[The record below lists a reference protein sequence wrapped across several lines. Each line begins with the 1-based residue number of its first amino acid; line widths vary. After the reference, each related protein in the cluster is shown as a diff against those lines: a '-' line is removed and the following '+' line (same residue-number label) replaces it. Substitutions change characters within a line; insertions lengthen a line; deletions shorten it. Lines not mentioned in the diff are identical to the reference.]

1 MRHFI
6 KYTVAALAAFSM
18 IVSPLPSPASGRE
31 KPKSKKE
38 LARENARMR
47 VVMDSLLSVIEN
59 SRSRVRYHVFE
70 QENDGEPASGELSPE
85 EYTIDI
91 TDSLLGIWYMHGK
104 IQDVDP
110 PCHNLDSVIFHSNVS
125 DKEYLRRLADM
136 NSYITLPFN
145 ETVRNYIILY
155 SEKMPTKMASM
166 LSLSQYYFPIFEEIL
181 DRYGLPKELK
191 YMAVIESAF
200 NPVAVSRAGAK
211 GMWQFMY
218 NTARMY
224 GLTIN
229 SFVDERLDPV
239 KSADAAARYMRDA
252 YRIFGDW
259 NLAISSYNCGSGNV
273 SKAMRRSGSREF
285 WPVYDYLPRETRG
298 YVPAFVGA
306 MYAFTYYKEHG
317 LKPDSL
323 SMPVQVDTFHI
334 RRMLHFNQVSALTG
348 VPVEMLKNLNPQY
361 VHDIIPGTSKEEYV
375 LRLPYQYTAK
385 FIENEDSVYAY
396 NAKEYFSPATLQNIA
411 VSGSASS
418 QRIAYK
424 VKSGDYLGK
433 IASRHHVT
441 VKQLMEWNHLRNSN
455 LRVGQVLYIYGKFNG
470 PVASSKSSSGSAS
483 SASSPSSKGSAS
495 SAVTAS
501 SNGTSSDS
509 PKENDKSGNTT
520 PPPADTAA
528 EGSYTVY
535 VVKSGDSLYKIS
547 QAYPGI
553 SAEDIMK
560 FNGIG
565 TDIRPGMKLKIPKK

>member
-6 KYTVAALAAFSM
+6 KYSVAALAAFSLTFTT
-18 IVSPLPSPASGRE
+18 VPASAADRE
-31 KPKSKKE
+31 KPKSRKE

-47 VVMDSLLSVIEN
+47 EVLDSLISELENVRSKAVHHIPEQADEGGLAIEGLLPEDYTLDVTDSLLS
-59 SRSRVRYHVFE
+59 
-70 QENDGEPASGELSPE
+70 L
-85 EYTIDI
+85 
-91 TDSLLGIWYMHGK
+91 WYVHSNMRKG
-104 IQDVDP
+104 DTVSF
-110 PCHNLDSVIFHSNVS
+110 NMDSVHFRSSVT
-125 DKEYLRRLADM
+125 DKEYLQRLADM
-136 NSYITLPFN
+136 NSFITLPFN

-155 SEKMPTKMASM
+155 SEKMPTKMSSM
-166 LSLSQYYFPIFEEIL
+166 LALSQYYFPIFEEIF

-218 NTARMY
+218 NTAKMY

-273 SKAMRRSGSREF
+273 NKAMRRSGSREF
-285 WPVYDYLPRETRG
+285 WPVYNYLPRETRG

-306 MYAFTYYKEHG
+306 MYAFTYYREHG
-317 LKPDSL
+317 LVPETD

-334 RRMLHFNQVSALTG
+334 RRMLHFQQVSALTG
-348 VPVEMLKNLNPQY
+348 VSVEMLKKLNPQY
-361 VHDIIPGTSKEEYV
+361 VHDIVPGTAKEEYV
-375 LRLPYQYTAK
+375 LRLPYQYTTK

-424 VKSGDYLGK
+424 VKSGDYLGR
-433 IASRHHVT
+433 IASRYHVT
-441 VKQLMEWNHLRNSN
+441 VKQIMEWNHLRNTN

-470 PVASSKSSSGSAS
+470 PVAQSSGASSKSSAAS
-483 SASSPSSKGSAS
+483 SSKGSAS
-495 SAVTAS
+495 SDGATRAS
-501 SNGTSSDS
+501 SKGSAA
-509 PKENDKSGNTT
+509 T
-520 PPPADTAA
+520 PPPADSAA
-528 EGSYTVY
+528 EGTYTVY
-535 VVKSGDSLYKIS
+535 VVKSGDSLYRIS
-547 QAYPGI
+547 QDYPGV
-553 SAEDIMK
+553 SADDIMK

>member
-6 KYTVAALAAFSM
+6 KYSVAALAAFSLTFTT
-18 IVSPLPSPASGRE
+18 VPASAADRE
-31 KPKSKKE
+31 KPKSRKE

-47 VVMDSLLSVIEN
+47 EVLDSLISELENVRSKAVHHIPEQADEGGLAIEGLLPEDYTLDVTDSLLS
-59 SRSRVRYHVFE
+59 
-70 QENDGEPASGELSPE
+70 L
-85 EYTIDI
+85 
-91 TDSLLGIWYMHGK
+91 WYVHKSMLKG
-104 IQDVDP
+104 DTVSF
-110 PCHNLDSVIFHSNVS
+110 NMDSVHFRSSVT
-125 DKEYLRRLADM
+125 DKEYLQRLADM
-136 NSYITLPFN
+136 NSFITLPFN

-155 SEKMPTKMASM
+155 SEKMPTKMSSM
-166 LSLSQYYFPIFEEIL
+166 LALSQYYFPIFEEIF

-218 NTARMY
+218 NTAKMY

-273 SKAMRRSGSREF
+273 NKAMRRSGSREF
-285 WPVYDYLPRETRG
+285 WPVYNYLPRETRG

-306 MYAFTYYKEHG
+306 IYAFTYYREHG
-317 LKPDSL
+317 LVPETD

-334 RRMLHFNQVSALTG
+334 RRMLHFQQVSALTG
-348 VPVEMLKNLNPQY
+348 VSVEMLKKLNPQY
-361 VHDIIPGTSKEEYV
+361 VHDIVPGTAKEEYV
-375 LRLPYQYTAK
+375 LRLPYQYTSK

-424 VKSGDYLGK
+424 VKSGDYLGR
-433 IASRHHVT
+433 IASRYHVT
-441 VKQLMEWNHLRNSN
+441 VKQIMEWNHLRNTN

-470 PVASSKSSSGSAS
+470 PVAQSSGASSKSSAAS
-483 SASSPSSKGSAS
+483 SSKGSAS
-495 SAVTAS
+495 SDGATRAS
-501 SNGTSSDS
+501 SKGSVA
-509 PKENDKSGNTT
+509 T
-520 PPPADTAA
+520 PPPADSAA
-528 EGSYTVY
+528 EGTYTVY
-535 VVKSGDSLYKIS
+535 VVKSGDSLYRIS
-547 QAYPGI
+547 QDYPGV
-553 SAEDIMK
+553 SADDIMK

>member
-6 KYTVAALAAFSM
+6 KYSVAALAAFSLTFTT
-18 IVSPLPSPASGRE
+18 VPASAADRE
-31 KPKSKKE
+31 KPKSRKE

-47 VVMDSLLSVIEN
+47 EVLDSLISELENVRSKAVHHIPEQADEGGLAIEGLLPEDYTLDVTDSLLS
-59 SRSRVRYHVFE
+59 
-70 QENDGEPASGELSPE
+70 L
-85 EYTIDI
+85 
-91 TDSLLGIWYMHGK
+91 WYVHS
-104 IQDVDP
+104 
-110 PCHNLDSVIFHSNVS
+110 NLRKGDTVSFNMDSVHFRSSVT
-125 DKEYLRRLADM
+125 DKEYLQRLADM
-136 NSYITLPFN
+136 NSFITLPFN

-155 SEKMPTKMASM
+155 SEKMPTKMSSM
-166 LSLSQYYFPIFEEIL
+166 LALSQYYFPIFEEIF

-218 NTARMY
+218 NTAKMY

-273 SKAMRRSGSREF
+273 NKAMRRSGSREF
-285 WPVYDYLPRETRG
+285 WPVYNFLPRETRG

-306 MYAFTYYKEHG
+306 MYAFTYYREHG
-317 LKPDSL
+317 LVPETD

-334 RRMLHFNQVSALTG
+334 RRMLHFQQVSALTG
-348 VPVEMLKNLNPQY
+348 VSVEMLKKLNPQY
-361 VHDIIPGTSKEEYV
+361 VHDIVPGTAKEEYV
-375 LRLPYQYTAK
+375 LRLPYQYTSK

-424 VKSGDYLGK
+424 VKSGDYLGR
-433 IASRHHVT
+433 IASRYHVT
-441 VKQLMEWNHLRNSN
+441 VKQIMEWNHLRNTN

-470 PVASSKSSSGSAS
+470 PVAQSSGASSKSSAAS
-483 SASSPSSKGSAS
+483 SSKGSAS
-495 SAVTAS
+495 SDGATRAS
-501 SNGTSSDS
+501 SKGSAA
-509 PKENDKSGNTT
+509 T
-520 PPPADTAA
+520 PPPADSAA
-528 EGSYTVY
+528 EGTYTVY
-535 VVKSGDSLYKIS
+535 VVKSGDSLYRIS
-547 QAYPGI
+547 QDYPGV
-553 SAEDIMK
+553 SADDIMK

>member
-6 KYTVAALAAFSM
+6 KYSVAALAAFSLTFTT
-18 IVSPLPSPASGRE
+18 VPASAADRE
-31 KPKSKKE
+31 KPKSRKE

-47 VVMDSLLSVIEN
+47 EVLDSLISELENVRSKAVHHIPEQADEGGLAIEGLLPEDYTLDVTDSLLS
-59 SRSRVRYHVFE
+59 
-70 QENDGEPASGELSPE
+70 L
-85 EYTIDI
+85 
-91 TDSLLGIWYMHGK
+91 WYVHSNMRKG
-104 IQDVDP
+104 DTVSF
-110 PCHNLDSVIFHSNVS
+110 NMDSVHFRSSVT
-125 DKEYLRRLADM
+125 DKEYLQRLADM
-136 NSYITLPFN
+136 NSFITLPFN

-155 SEKMPTKMASM
+155 SEKMPTKMSSM
-166 LSLSQYYFPIFEEIL
+166 LALSQYYFPIFEEIF

-218 NTARMY
+218 NTAKMY

-273 SKAMRRSGSREF
+273 NKAMRRSGSREF
-285 WPVYDYLPRETRG
+285 WPVYNYLPRETRG

-306 MYAFTYYKEHG
+306 MYAFTYYREHG
-317 LKPDSL
+317 LVPETD

-334 RRMLHFNQVSALTG
+334 RRMLHFQQVSALTG
-348 VPVEMLKNLNPQY
+348 VSVEMLKKLNPQY
-361 VHDIIPGTSKEEYV
+361 VHDIVPGTAKEEYV
-375 LRLPYQYTAK
+375 LRLPYQYTSK

-424 VKSGDYLGK
+424 VKSGDYLGR
-433 IASRHHVT
+433 IASRYHVT
-441 VKQLMEWNHLRNSN
+441 VKQIMEWNHLRNTN

-470 PVASSKSSSGSAS
+470 PVAQSSGASSKSSAAS
-483 SASSPSSKGSAS
+483 SSKGSAS
-495 SAVTAS
+495 SDGAAS
-501 SNGTSSDS
+501 SKGSAA
-509 PKENDKSGNTT
+509 T
-520 PPPADTAA
+520 PPPAESAA
-528 EGSYTVY
+528 EGTYTVY
-535 VVKSGDSLYKIS
+535 VVKSGDSLYRIS
-547 QAYPGI
+547 QDYPGV
-553 SAEDIMK
+553 SADDIMK

>member
-6 KYTVAALAAFSM
+6 KYSVAALAAFSLTFTT
-18 IVSPLPSPASGRE
+18 VPASAADRE
-31 KPKSKKE
+31 KPKSRKE

-47 VVMDSLLSVIEN
+47 EVLDSLISELENVRSKAVHHIPEQADEGGLAIEGLLPEDYTLDVTDSLLS
-59 SRSRVRYHVFE
+59 
-70 QENDGEPASGELSPE
+70 L
-85 EYTIDI
+85 
-91 TDSLLGIWYMHGK
+91 WYVHKSMLKG
-104 IQDVDP
+104 DTVSF
-110 PCHNLDSVIFHSNVS
+110 NMDSVHFRSSVT
-125 DKEYLRRLADM
+125 DKEYLQRLADM
-136 NSYITLPFN
+136 NSFITLPFN

-155 SEKMPTKMASM
+155 SEKMPTKMSSM
-166 LSLSQYYFPIFEEIL
+166 LALSQYYFPIFEEIF
-181 DRYGLPKELK
+181 DRYGLTKELK

-218 NTARMY
+218 NTAKMY

-273 SKAMRRSGSREF
+273 NKAMRRSGSREF
-285 WPVYDYLPRETRG
+285 WPVYNYLPRETRG

-306 MYAFTYYKEHG
+306 MYAFTYYREHG
-317 LKPDSL
+317 LVPETD

-334 RRMLHFNQVSALTG
+334 RRMLHFQQVSALTG
-348 VPVEMLKNLNPQY
+348 VSVEMLKKLNPQY
-361 VHDIIPGTSKEEYV
+361 VHDIVPGTAKEEYV
-375 LRLPYQYTAK
+375 LRLPYQYTSK

-418 QRIAYK
+418 QRIDYK
-424 VKSGDYLGK
+424 VKSGDYLGR
-433 IASRHHVT
+433 IASRYHVT
-441 VKQLMEWNHLRNSN
+441 VKQIMEWNHLRNTN

-470 PVASSKSSSGSAS
+470 PVAQSSGASSKSSAAS
-483 SASSPSSKGSAS
+483 SSKGSAS
-495 SAVTAS
+495 SDGATRAS
-501 SNGTSSDS
+501 SKGSAA
-509 PKENDKSGNTT
+509 T
-520 PPPADTAA
+520 PPPADSAA
-528 EGSYTVY
+528 EGTYTVY
-535 VVKSGDSLYKIS
+535 VVKSGDSLYRIS
-547 QAYPGI
+547 QDYPGV
-553 SAEDIMK
+553 SADDIMK

>member
-6 KYTVAALAAFSM
+6 KYSVAALAAFSLTFTT
-18 IVSPLPSPASGRE
+18 VPASAADRE
-31 KPKSKKE
+31 KPKSRKE

-47 VVMDSLLSVIEN
+47 EVLDSLISELENVRSKAVHHIPEQADEGGLAIEGLLPEDYTLDVTDSLLS
-59 SRSRVRYHVFE
+59 
-70 QENDGEPASGELSPE
+70 L
-85 EYTIDI
+85 
-91 TDSLLGIWYMHGK
+91 WYVHKSMLKG
-104 IQDVDP
+104 DTVSF
-110 PCHNLDSVIFHSNVS
+110 NMDSVHFRSSVT
-125 DKEYLRRLADM
+125 DKEYLQRLADM
-136 NSYITLPFN
+136 NSFITLPFN

-155 SEKMPTKMASM
+155 SEKMPTKMSSM
-166 LSLSQYYFPIFEEIL
+166 LALSQYYFPIFEEIF

-218 NTARMY
+218 NTAKMY

-273 SKAMRRSGSREF
+273 NKAMRRSGSREF
-285 WPVYDYLPRETRG
+285 WPVYNYLPRETRG

-306 MYAFTYYKEHG
+306 MYAFTYYREHG
-317 LKPDSL
+317 LVPETD

-334 RRMLHFNQVSALTG
+334 RRMLHFQQVSALTG
-348 VPVEMLKNLNPQY
+348 VSVEMLKKLNPQY
-361 VHDIIPGTSKEEYV
+361 VHDIVPGTAKEEYV
-375 LRLPYQYTAK
+375 LRLPYQYTSK

-424 VKSGDYLGK
+424 VKSGDYLGR
-433 IASRHHVT
+433 IASRYHVT
-441 VKQLMEWNHLRNSN
+441 VKQIMEWNHLRNTN

-470 PVASSKSSSGSAS
+470 PVAQSSGASSKSSAAS
-483 SASSPSSKGSAS
+483 SSKGSAS
-495 SAVTAS
+495 SDGATRAS
-501 SNGTSSDS
+501 SKGSAA
-509 PKENDKSGNTT
+509 T
-520 PPPADTAA
+520 PPPADSAA
-528 EGSYTVY
+528 EGTYTVY
-535 VVKSGDSLYKIS
+535 VVKSGDSLYRIS
-547 QAYPGI
+547 QDYPGV
-553 SAEDIMK
+553 SADDIMK

>member
-1 MRHFI
+1 ML
-6 KYTVAALAAFSM
+6 AALAAFSLTATA
-18 IVSPLPSPASGRE
+18 IPSQAAVRE

-47 VVMDSLLSVIEN
+47 EVLDSLLSELENTRTVI
-59 SRSRVRYHVFE
+59 RYQDV
-70 QENDGEPASGELSPE
+70 QEVEGELATEELAPE
-85 EYTIDI
+85 DYTVDV
-91 TDSLLGIWYMHGK
+91 TDSLLSIWYLHKKLQAESSREYDM
-104 IQDVDP
+104 
-110 PCHNLDSVIFHSNVS
+110 DSVHFHSNVT

-136 NSYITLPFN
+136 NSFITLPFN
-145 ETVRNYIILY
+145 ETVRNYMILY
-155 SEKMPTKMASM
+155 SEKMPTKMGSM
-166 LSLSQYYFPIFEEIL
+166 LALSQYYFPIFEEIF
-181 DRYGLPKELK
+181 DKYGLPKELK
-191 YMAVIESAF
+191 YMAIIESAL

-218 NTARMY
+218 NTAKMY

-239 KSADAAARYMRDA
+239 KSADAAARYLMDA
-252 YRIFGDW
+252 YKIFGDW

-306 MYAFTYYKEHG
+306 MYAFTYYREHG

-334 RRMLHFNQVSALTG
+334 RRMLHFRQVNALTG

-418 QRIAYK
+418 QRVSYK

-433 IASRHHVT
+433 IASRYHVT
-441 VKQLMEWNHLRNSN
+441 VKQLMEWNHLRNTN
-455 LRVGQVLYIYGKFNG
+455 LRIGQMLYIYGKFNG
-470 PVASSKSSSGSAS
+470 PVASSSSSTASAGSSSSKASSSKSKSAS
-483 SASSPSSKGSAS
+483 S
-495 SAVTAS
+495 
-501 SNGTSSDS
+501 
-509 PKENDKSGNTT
+509 GNVT
-520 PPPADTAA
+520 PPAATAA
-528 EGSYTVY
+528 EGTYVRYT
-535 VVKSGDSLYKIS
+535 VKSGDTLYGIA
-547 QAYPGI
+547 QLYPGV
-553 SAEDIMK
+553 SADDIMK

-565 TDIRPGMKLKIPKK
+565 TDIRPGMTLKIPKK

>member
-1 MRHFI
+1 MI
-6 KYTVAALAAFSM
+6 AALAAFSLTATA
-18 IVSPLPSPASGRE
+18 IPSQAAVRE

-47 VVMDSLLSVIEN
+47 EVLDSLLSELENTRTVI
-59 SRSRVRYHVFE
+59 RYQDV
-70 QENDGEPASGELSPE
+70 QEVEGELATEELAPE
-85 EYTIDI
+85 DYTVDV
-91 TDSLLGIWYMHGK
+91 TDSLLSIWYLHKKLQAESSREYDM
-104 IQDVDP
+104 
-110 PCHNLDSVIFHSNVS
+110 DSVHFHSNVT

-136 NSYITLPFN
+136 NSFITLPFN
-145 ETVRNYIILY
+145 ETVRNYMILY
-155 SEKMPTKMASM
+155 SEKMPTKMGSM
-166 LSLSQYYFPIFEEIL
+166 LALSQYYFPIFEEIF

-191 YMAVIESAF
+191 YMAIIESAL

-239 KSADAAARYMRDA
+239 KSADAAARYLMDA
-252 YRIFGDW
+252 YKIFGDW

-306 MYAFTYYKEHG
+306 MYAFTYYREHG

-334 RRMLHFNQVSALTG
+334 RRMLHFRQVSALTG

-361 VHDIIPGTSKEEYV
+361 VHDIIPGTAKEEYI
-375 LRLPYQYTAK
+375 LRLPYQYTSK

-418 QRIAYK
+418 QRVSYK

-433 IASRHHVT
+433 IASRYHVT
-441 VKQLMEWNHLRNSN
+441 VKQLMEWNHLRNTN

-470 PVASSKSSSGSAS
+470 PVASSGSKASSSAS
-483 SASSPSSKGSAS
+483 SAAGSKDSAS
-495 SAVTAS
+495 GSSSSSAGAS
-501 SNGTSSDS
+501 
-509 PKENDKSGNTT
+509 KSGSSASGVN
-520 PPPADTAA
+520 PPADSAP
-528 EGSYTVY
+528 EGSYVVY
-535 VVKSGDSLYKIS
+535 TVKSGDTLYGIAQS
-547 QAYPGI
+547 YPGV
-553 SAEDIMK
+553 SADDIMK

-565 TDIRPGMKLKIPKK
+565 SDIRPGMTLKIPKK

>member
-6 KYTVAALAAFSM
+6 KYSVAALAAFSLTFTT
-18 IVSPLPSPASGRE
+18 VPASAADRE
-31 KPKSKKE
+31 KPKSRKE

-47 VVMDSLLSVIEN
+47 EVLDSLISELENVRSKAVHHIPEQADEGGLAIEGLLPEDYTLDVTDSLLS
-59 SRSRVRYHVFE
+59 
-70 QENDGEPASGELSPE
+70 L
-85 EYTIDI
+85 
-91 TDSLLGIWYMHGK
+91 WYVHKSMLKG
-104 IQDVDP
+104 DTVSF
-110 PCHNLDSVIFHSNVS
+110 NMDSVHFRSSVT
-125 DKEYLRRLADM
+125 DKEYLQRLADM
-136 NSYITLPFN
+136 NSFITLPFN

-155 SEKMPTKMASM
+155 SEKMPTKMSSM
-166 LSLSQYYFPIFEEIL
+166 LALSQYYFPIFEEIF

-218 NTARMY
+218 NTAKMY

-273 SKAMRRSGSREF
+273 NKAMRRSGSREF
-285 WPVYDYLPRETRG
+285 WPVYNYLPRETRG

-306 MYAFTYYKEHG
+306 MYAFTYYREHG
-317 LKPDSL
+317 LVPETD

-334 RRMLHFNQVSALTG
+334 RRMLHFQQVSALTG
-348 VPVEMLKNLNPQY
+348 VSVEMLKKLNPQY
-361 VHDIIPGTSKEEYV
+361 VHDIVPGTAKEEYV
-375 LRLPYQYTAK
+375 LRLPYQYTTK

-424 VKSGDYLGK
+424 VKSGDYLGR
-433 IASRHHVT
+433 IASRYHVT
-441 VKQLMEWNHLRNSN
+441 VKQIMEWNHLRNTN
-455 LRVGQVLYIYGKFNG
+455 LRVGQVLYIYEKFNG
-470 PVASSKSSSGSAS
+470 PVAQSSGASSKSSAAS
-483 SASSPSSKGSAS
+483 SSKGSAS
-495 SAVTAS
+495 SDGATRAS
-501 SNGTSSDS
+501 SKGSAA
-509 PKENDKSGNTT
+509 T
-520 PPPADTAA
+520 PPPADSAA
-528 EGSYTVY
+528 EGTYTVY
-535 VVKSGDSLYKIS
+535 VVKSGDSLYRIS
-547 QAYPGI
+547 QDYPGV
-553 SAEDIMK
+553 SADDIMK

>member
-6 KYTVAALAAFSM
+6 KYSVAALAAFSLTFTT
-18 IVSPLPSPASGRE
+18 VPASAADRE
-31 KPKSKKE
+31 KPKSRKE

-47 VVMDSLLSVIEN
+47 EVLDSLISELENVRSKAVHHIPEQADEGGLAIEGLLPEDYTLDVTDSLLS
-59 SRSRVRYHVFE
+59 
-70 QENDGEPASGELSPE
+70 L
-85 EYTIDI
+85 
-91 TDSLLGIWYMHGK
+91 WYVHKSMLKG
-104 IQDVDP
+104 DTVSF
-110 PCHNLDSVIFHSNVS
+110 NMDSVHFRSSVT
-125 DKEYLRRLADM
+125 DKEYLQRLADM
-136 NSYITLPFN
+136 NSFITLPFN

-155 SEKMPTKMASM
+155 SEKMPTKMSSM
-166 LSLSQYYFPIFEEIL
+166 LALSQYYFPIFEEIF

-218 NTARMY
+218 NTAKMY

-273 SKAMRRSGSREF
+273 NKAMRRSGSREF
-285 WPVYDYLPRETRG
+285 WPVYNYLPRETRG

-306 MYAFTYYKEHG
+306 MYAFTYYREHG
-317 LKPDSL
+317 LVPETD

-334 RRMLHFNQVSALTG
+334 RRMLHFQQVSALTG
-348 VPVEMLKNLNPQY
+348 VSVEMLKKLNPQY
-361 VHDIIPGTSKEEYV
+361 VHDIVPGTAKEEYV
-375 LRLPYQYTAK
+375 LRLPYQYTSK
-385 FIENEDSVYAY
+385 FIENEDSVYAN

-424 VKSGDYLGK
+424 VKSGDYLGR
-433 IASRHHVT
+433 IASRYHVT
-441 VKQLMEWNHLRNSN
+441 VKQIMEWNHLRNTN

-470 PVASSKSSSGSAS
+470 PVAQSSGASSKSSAAS
-483 SASSPSSKGSAS
+483 SSKGSAS
-495 SAVTAS
+495 SDGATRAS
-501 SNGTSSDS
+501 SKGSAA
-509 PKENDKSGNTT
+509 T
-520 PPPADTAA
+520 PPPADSAA
-528 EGSYTVY
+528 EGTYTVY
-535 VVKSGDSLYKIS
+535 VVKSGDSLYRIS
-547 QAYPGI
+547 QDYPGV
-553 SAEDIMK
+553 SADDIMK

>member
-6 KYTVAALAAFSM
+6 KYSVAALAAFSLTFTT
-18 IVSPLPSPASGRE
+18 VPASAADRE
-31 KPKSKKE
+31 KPKSRKE

-47 VVMDSLLSVIEN
+47 EVLDSLISELENVRSKAVHHIPEQADEGGLAIEGLLPEDYTLDVTDSLLS
-59 SRSRVRYHVFE
+59 
-70 QENDGEPASGELSPE
+70 L
-85 EYTIDI
+85 
-91 TDSLLGIWYMHGK
+91 WYVHKSMLKG
-104 IQDVDP
+104 DTVSF
-110 PCHNLDSVIFHSNVS
+110 NMDSVHFRSSVT
-125 DKEYLRRLADM
+125 DKEYLQRLADM
-136 NSYITLPFN
+136 NSFITLPFN

-155 SEKMPTKMASM
+155 SEKMPTKMSSM
-166 LSLSQYYFPIFEEIL
+166 LALSQYYFPIFEEIF

-218 NTARMY
+218 NTAKMY

-273 SKAMRRSGSREF
+273 NKAMRRSGSREF
-285 WPVYDYLPRETRG
+285 WPVYNYLPRETRG

-306 MYAFTYYKEHG
+306 MYAFTYYREHG
-317 LKPDSL
+317 LVPETD

-334 RRMLHFNQVSALTG
+334 RRMLHFQQVSALTG
-348 VPVEMLKNLNPQY
+348 VSVEMLKKLNPQY
-361 VHDIIPGTSKEEYV
+361 VHDIVPGTAKEEYV
-375 LRLPYQYTAK
+375 LRLPYQYTSK

-424 VKSGDYLGK
+424 VKSGDYLGR
-433 IASRHHVT
+433 IASRYHVT
-441 VKQLMEWNHLRNSN
+441 VKQIMEWNHLRNTN

-470 PVASSKSSSGSAS
+470 PVAQSSGASSKSSAAS
-483 SASSPSSKGSAS
+483 SSKGSAS
-495 SAVTAS
+495 SDGATLAS
-501 SNGTSSDS
+501 SKGSAA
-509 PKENDKSGNTT
+509 T
-520 PPPADTAA
+520 PPPADSAA
-528 EGSYTVY
+528 EGTYTVY
-535 VVKSGDSLYKIS
+535 VVKSGDSLYRIS
-547 QAYPGI
+547 QDYPGV
-553 SAEDIMK
+553 SADDIMK

>member
-6 KYTVAALAAFSM
+6 KYSVAALAAFSLTFTT
-18 IVSPLPSPASGRE
+18 VPASAADRE
-31 KPKSKKE
+31 KPKSRKE

-47 VVMDSLLSVIEN
+47 EVLDSLISELENVRSKAVHHIPEQADEGGLAIEGLLPEDYTLDVTDSLLS
-59 SRSRVRYHVFE
+59 
-70 QENDGEPASGELSPE
+70 L
-85 EYTIDI
+85 
-91 TDSLLGIWYMHGK
+91 WYVHKSMLKG
-104 IQDVDP
+104 DTVSF
-110 PCHNLDSVIFHSNVS
+110 NMDSVHFRSSVT
-125 DKEYLRRLADM
+125 DKEYLQRLADM
-136 NSYITLPFN
+136 NSFITLPFN

-155 SEKMPTKMASM
+155 SEKMPTKMSSM
-166 LSLSQYYFPIFEEIL
+166 LALSQYYFPIFEEIF

-218 NTARMY
+218 NTAKMY

-273 SKAMRRSGSREF
+273 NKAMRRSGSREF
-285 WPVYDYLPRETRG
+285 WPVYNYLPRETRG

-306 MYAFTYYKEHG
+306 MYAFTYYREHG
-317 LKPDSL
+317 LVPEID

-334 RRMLHFNQVSALTG
+334 RRMLHFQQVSALTG
-348 VPVEMLKNLNPQY
+348 VSVEMLKKLNPQY
-361 VHDIIPGTSKEEYV
+361 VHDIVPGTAKEEYV
-375 LRLPYQYTAK
+375 LRLPYQYTSK

-424 VKSGDYLGK
+424 VKSGDYLGR
-433 IASRHHVT
+433 IASRYHVT
-441 VKQLMEWNHLRNSN
+441 VKQIMEWNHLRNTN

-470 PVASSKSSSGSAS
+470 PVAQSSGASSKSSAAS
-483 SASSPSSKGSAS
+483 SSKGSAS
-495 SAVTAS
+495 SDGATRAS
-501 SNGTSSDS
+501 SKGSAA
-509 PKENDKSGNTT
+509 T
-520 PPPADTAA
+520 PPPADSAA
-528 EGSYTVY
+528 EGTYTVY
-535 VVKSGDSLYKIS
+535 VVKSGDSLYRIS
-547 QAYPGI
+547 QDYPGV
-553 SAEDIMK
+553 SADDIMK

>member
-6 KYTVAALAAFSM
+6 KYSVAALAAFSLTFTT
-18 IVSPLPSPASGRE
+18 VPASAADRE
-31 KPKSKKE
+31 KPKSRKE

-47 VVMDSLLSVIEN
+47 EVLDSLISELENVRSKAVHHIPEQADEGGLAIEGLLPEDYTLDVTDSLLS
-59 SRSRVRYHVFE
+59 
-70 QENDGEPASGELSPE
+70 L
-85 EYTIDI
+85 
-91 TDSLLGIWYMHGK
+91 WYVHKSMLKG
-104 IQDVDP
+104 DTVSF
-110 PCHNLDSVIFHSNVS
+110 NMDSVHFRSSVT
-125 DKEYLRRLADM
+125 DKEYLQRLADM
-136 NSYITLPFN
+136 NSFITLPFN

-155 SEKMPTKMASM
+155 SEKMPTKMSSM
-166 LSLSQYYFPIFEEIL
+166 LALSQYYFPIFEEIF

-218 NTARMY
+218 NTAKMY

-273 SKAMRRSGSREF
+273 NKAMRRSGSREF
-285 WPVYDYLPRETRG
+285 WPVYNFLPRETRG

-306 MYAFTYYKEHG
+306 MYAFTYYREHG
-317 LKPDSL
+317 LVPETD

-334 RRMLHFNQVSALTG
+334 RRMLHFQQVSALTG
-348 VPVEMLKNLNPQY
+348 VSVEMLKKLNPQY
-361 VHDIIPGTSKEEYV
+361 VHDIVPGTAKEEYV
-375 LRLPYQYTAK
+375 LRLPYQYTSK

-424 VKSGDYLGK
+424 VKSGDYLGR
-433 IASRHHVT
+433 IASRYHVT
-441 VKQLMEWNHLRNSN
+441 VKQIMEWNHLRNTN

-470 PVASSKSSSGSAS
+470 PVAQSSGASSKSSAAS
-483 SASSPSSKGSAS
+483 SSKGSAS
-495 SAVTAS
+495 SDGATLAS
-501 SNGTSSDS
+501 SKGSAA
-509 PKENDKSGNTT
+509 T
-520 PPPADTAA
+520 PPPADSAA
-528 EGSYTVY
+528 EGTYTVY
-535 VVKSGDSLYKIS
+535 VVKSGDSLYRIS
-547 QAYPGI
+547 QDYPGV
-553 SAEDIMK
+553 SADDIMK

>member
-6 KYTVAALAAFSM
+6 KYSVAALAAFSLTFTT
-18 IVSPLPSPASGRE
+18 VPASAADRE
-31 KPKSKKE
+31 KPKSRKE

-47 VVMDSLLSVIEN
+47 EVLDSLISELENVRSKAVHHIPEQADEGGLAIEGLLPEDYTLDVTDSLLS
-59 SRSRVRYHVFE
+59 
-70 QENDGEPASGELSPE
+70 L
-85 EYTIDI
+85 
-91 TDSLLGIWYMHGK
+91 WYVHKSMLKG
-104 IQDVDP
+104 DTVSF
-110 PCHNLDSVIFHSNVS
+110 NMDSVHFRSSVT
-125 DKEYLRRLADM
+125 DKEYLQRLADM
-136 NSYITLPFN
+136 NSFITLPFN

-155 SEKMPTKMASM
+155 SVKMPTKMKSM
-166 LSLSQYYFPIFEEIL
+166 LALSQYYFPIFEEIF

-218 NTARMY
+218 NTAKMY

-273 SKAMRRSGSREF
+273 NKAMRRSGSREF
-285 WPVYDYLPRETRG
+285 WPVYNYLPRETRG

-306 MYAFTYYKEHG
+306 MYAFTYYREHG
-317 LKPDSL
+317 LVPETD

-334 RRMLHFNQVSALTG
+334 RRMLHFQQVSALTG
-348 VPVEMLKNLNPQY
+348 VSVEMLKKLNPQY
-361 VHDIIPGTSKEEYV
+361 VHDIVPGTAKEEYV
-375 LRLPYQYTAK
+375 LRLPYQYTSK

-424 VKSGDYLGK
+424 VKSGDYLGR
-433 IASRHHVT
+433 IASRYHVT
-441 VKQLMEWNHLRNSN
+441 VKQIMEWNHLRNTN

-470 PVASSKSSSGSAS
+470 PVAQSSGASSKSSAAS
-483 SASSPSSKGSAS
+483 SSKGSAS
-495 SAVTAS
+495 SDGATLAS
-501 SNGTSSDS
+501 SKGSAA
-509 PKENDKSGNTT
+509 T
-520 PPPADTAA
+520 PPPADSAA
-528 EGSYTVY
+528 EGTYTVY
-535 VVKSGDSLYKIS
+535 VVKSGDSLYRIS
-547 QAYPGI
+547 QDYPGV
-553 SAEDIMK
+553 SADDIMK

>member
-6 KYTVAALAAFSM
+6 KYSVAALAAFSLTFTT
-18 IVSPLPSPASGRE
+18 VPASAADRE
-31 KPKSKKE
+31 KPKSRKE

-47 VVMDSLLSVIEN
+47 EVLDSLISELENVRSKAVHHIPEQADEGGLAIEGLLPEDYTLDVTDSLLS
-59 SRSRVRYHVFE
+59 
-70 QENDGEPASGELSPE
+70 L
-85 EYTIDI
+85 
-91 TDSLLGIWYMHGK
+91 WYVHKSMLKG
-104 IQDVDP
+104 DTVSF
-110 PCHNLDSVIFHSNVS
+110 NMDSVHFRSSVT
-125 DKEYLRRLADM
+125 DKEYLQRLADM
-136 NSYITLPFN
+136 NSFITLPFN

-155 SEKMPTKMASM
+155 SEKMPTKMSSM
-166 LSLSQYYFPIFEEIL
+166 LALSQYYFPIFEEIF

-218 NTARMY
+218 NTAKMY

-273 SKAMRRSGSREF
+273 NKAMRRSGSREF
-285 WPVYDYLPRETRG
+285 WPVYNYLPRETRG

-306 MYAFTYYKEHG
+306 MYAFTYYREHG
-317 LKPDSL
+317 LVPETD

-334 RRMLHFNQVSALTG
+334 RRMLHFQQVSALTG
-348 VPVEMLKNLNPQY
+348 VSVEMLKKLNPQY
-361 VHDIIPGTSKEEYV
+361 VHDIVPGTAKEEYV
-375 LRLPYQYTAK
+375 LRLPYQYTSK

-411 VSGSASS
+411 VSGSSSS

-424 VKSGDYLGK
+424 VKSGDYLGR
-433 IASRHHVT
+433 IASRYHVT
-441 VKQLMEWNHLRNSN
+441 VKQIMEWNHLRNTN

-470 PVASSKSSSGSAS
+470 PVAQSSGASSKSSAAS
-483 SASSPSSKGSAS
+483 SSKGSAS
-495 SAVTAS
+495 SDGATRAS
-501 SNGTSSDS
+501 SKGSAA
-509 PKENDKSGNTT
+509 T
-520 PPPADTAA
+520 PPPADSAA
-528 EGSYTVY
+528 EGTYTVY
-535 VVKSGDSLYKIS
+535 VVKSGDSLYRIS
-547 QAYPGI
+547 QDYPGV
-553 SAEDIMK
+553 SADDIMK

>member
-6 KYTVAALAAFSM
+6 KYSVAALAAFSLTFTT
-18 IVSPLPSPASGRE
+18 VPASAADRE
-31 KPKSKKE
+31 KPKSRKE

-47 VVMDSLLSVIEN
+47 EVLDSLISELENVRSKAVHHIPEQADEGGLAIEGLLPEDYTLDVTDSLLS
-59 SRSRVRYHVFE
+59 
-70 QENDGEPASGELSPE
+70 L
-85 EYTIDI
+85 
-91 TDSLLGIWYMHGK
+91 WYVHKSMLKG
-104 IQDVDP
+104 DTVSF
-110 PCHNLDSVIFHSNVS
+110 NMDSVHFRSSVT
-125 DKEYLRRLADM
+125 DKEYLQRLADM
-136 NSYITLPFN
+136 NSFITLPFN

-155 SEKMPTKMASM
+155 SEKMPTKMKSM
-166 LSLSQYYFPIFEEIL
+166 LALSQYYFPIFEEIF

-218 NTARMY
+218 NTAKMY

-273 SKAMRRSGSREF
+273 NKDMRRSGSREF
-285 WPVYDYLPRETRG
+285 WPVYNYLPRETRG

-306 MYAFTYYKEHG
+306 MYAFTYYREHG
-317 LKPDSL
+317 LVPETD

-334 RRMLHFNQVSALTG
+334 RRMLHFQQVSALTG
-348 VPVEMLKNLNPQY
+348 VSVEMLKKLNPQY
-361 VHDIIPGTSKEEYV
+361 VHDIVPGTAKEEYV
-375 LRLPYQYTAK
+375 LRLPYQYTSK

-424 VKSGDYLGK
+424 VKSGDYLGR
-433 IASRHHVT
+433 IASRYHVT
-441 VKQLMEWNHLRNSN
+441 VKQIMEWNHLRNTN

-470 PVASSKSSSGSAS
+470 PVAQSSGASSKSSAAS
-483 SASSPSSKGSAS
+483 SSKGSAS
-495 SAVTAS
+495 SDGATLAS
-501 SNGTSSDS
+501 SKGSAA
-509 PKENDKSGNTT
+509 T
-520 PPPADTAA
+520 PPPADSAA
-528 EGSYTVY
+528 EGTYTVY
-535 VVKSGDSLYKIS
+535 VVKSGDSLYRIS
-547 QAYPGI
+547 QDYPGV
-553 SAEDIMK
+553 SADDIMK

>member
-6 KYTVAALAAFSM
+6 KYSVAALAAFSLTFTT
-18 IVSPLPSPASGRE
+18 VPASAADRE
-31 KPKSKKE
+31 KPKSRKE

-47 VVMDSLLSVIEN
+47 EVLDSLISELENVRSKAVHHIPEQADEGGLAIEGLLPEDYTLDVTDSLLS
-59 SRSRVRYHVFE
+59 
-70 QENDGEPASGELSPE
+70 L
-85 EYTIDI
+85 
-91 TDSLLGIWYMHGK
+91 WYVHKSMLKG
-104 IQDVDP
+104 DTVSF
-110 PCHNLDSVIFHSNVS
+110 NMDSVHFRSSVT
-125 DKEYLRRLADM
+125 DKEYLQRLADM
-136 NSYITLPFN
+136 NSFITLPFN

-155 SEKMPTKMASM
+155 SEKMPTKMSSM
-166 LSLSQYYFPIFEEIL
+166 LALSQYYFPIFEEIF

-218 NTARMY
+218 NTAKMY

-273 SKAMRRSGSREF
+273 NKAMRRSGSREF
-285 WPVYDYLPRETRG
+285 WPVYNYLPRETRG

-306 MYAFTYYKEHG
+306 MYAFTYYREHG
-317 LKPDSL
+317 LVPETD

-334 RRMLHFNQVSALTG
+334 RRMLHFQQVSALTG
-348 VPVEMLKNLNPQY
+348 VSVEMLKKLNPQY
-361 VHDIIPGTSKEEYV
+361 VHDIVPGTAKEEYV
-375 LRLPYQYTAK
+375 LRLPYQYTSK

-424 VKSGDYLGK
+424 VKSGDYLGR
-433 IASRHHVT
+433 IASRYHVT
-441 VKQLMEWNHLRNSN
+441 VKQIMEWNHLRNTN

-470 PVASSKSSSGSAS
+470 PVAQSSGASSKSSAAS
-483 SASSPSSKGSAS
+483 SSKGSAS
-495 SAVTAS
+495 SDGATRAS
-501 SNGTSSDS
+501 SKGSVA
-509 PKENDKSGNTT
+509 T
-520 PPPADTAA
+520 PPPADSAA
-528 EGSYTVY
+528 EGTYTVY
-535 VVKSGDSLYKIS
+535 VVKSGDSLYRIS
-547 QAYPGI
+547 QDYPGV
-553 SAEDIMK
+553 SADDIMK

>member
-6 KYTVAALAAFSM
+6 KYSVAALAAFSLTFTT
-18 IVSPLPSPASGRE
+18 VPASAADRE
-31 KPKSKKE
+31 KPKSRKE

-47 VVMDSLLSVIEN
+47 EVLDSLISELENVRSKAVHHIPEQADEGGLAIEGLLPEDYTLDVTDSLLS
-59 SRSRVRYHVFE
+59 
-70 QENDGEPASGELSPE
+70 L
-85 EYTIDI
+85 
-91 TDSLLGIWYMHGK
+91 WYVHKSMLKG
-104 IQDVDP
+104 DTVSF
-110 PCHNLDSVIFHSNVS
+110 NMDSVHFRSSVT
-125 DKEYLRRLADM
+125 DKEYLQRLADM
-136 NSYITLPFN
+136 NSFITLPFN

-155 SEKMPTKMASM
+155 SEKMPTKMKSM
-166 LSLSQYYFPIFEEIL
+166 LALSQYYFPIFEEIF

-218 NTARMY
+218 NTAKMY

-273 SKAMRRSGSREF
+273 NKAMRRSGSREF
-285 WPVYDYLPRETRG
+285 WPVYNYLPRETRG

-306 MYAFTYYKEHG
+306 MYAFTYYREHG
-317 LKPDSL
+317 LVPETD

-334 RRMLHFNQVSALTG
+334 RRMLHFQQVSALTG
-348 VPVEMLKNLNPQY
+348 VSVEMLKKLNPQY
-361 VHDIIPGTSKEEYV
+361 VHDIVPGTAKEEYV
-375 LRLPYQYTAK
+375 LRLPYQYTSK

-424 VKSGDYLGK
+424 VKSGDYLGR
-433 IASRHHVT
+433 IASRYHVT
-441 VKQLMEWNHLRNSN
+441 VKQIMEWNHLRNTN

-470 PVASSKSSSGSAS
+470 PVAQSSGASSKSSAAS
-483 SASSPSSKGSAS
+483 SSKGTASSDGATRASSKGSA
-495 SAVTAS
+495 A
-501 SNGTSSDS
+501 
-509 PKENDKSGNTT
+509 T
-520 PPPADTAA
+520 PPPADSAA
-528 EGSYTVY
+528 EGTYTVY
-535 VVKSGDSLYKIS
+535 VVKSGDSLYRIS
-547 QAYPGI
+547 QDYPGV
-553 SAEDIMK
+553 SADDIMK

>member
-6 KYTVAALAAFSM
+6 KYSVAALAAFSLTFTT
-18 IVSPLPSPASGRE
+18 VPASAADRE
-31 KPKSKKE
+31 KPKSRKE

-47 VVMDSLLSVIEN
+47 EVLDSLISELENVRSKAVHHIPEQADEGGLAIEGLLPEDYTLDVTDSLLS
-59 SRSRVRYHVFE
+59 
-70 QENDGEPASGELSPE
+70 L
-85 EYTIDI
+85 
-91 TDSLLGIWYMHGK
+91 WYVHKSMLKG
-104 IQDVDP
+104 DTVSF
-110 PCHNLDSVIFHSNVS
+110 NMDSVHFRSSIT
-125 DKEYLRRLADM
+125 DKEYLQRLADM
-136 NSYITLPFN
+136 NSFITLPFN

-155 SEKMPTKMASM
+155 SEKMPTKMSSM
-166 LSLSQYYFPIFEEIL
+166 LALSQYYFPIFEEIF

-218 NTARMY
+218 NTAKMY

-273 SKAMRRSGSREF
+273 NKAMRRSGSREF
-285 WPVYDYLPRETRG
+285 WPVYNYLPRETRG

-306 MYAFTYYKEHG
+306 MYAFTYYREHG
-317 LKPDSL
+317 LVPETD

-334 RRMLHFNQVSALTG
+334 RRMLHFQQVSALTG
-348 VPVEMLKNLNPQY
+348 VSVEMLKKLNPQY
-361 VHDIIPGTSKEEYV
+361 VHDIVPGTAKEEYV
-375 LRLPYQYTAK
+375 LRLPYQYTSK

-424 VKSGDYLGK
+424 VKSGDYLGR
-433 IASRHHVT
+433 IASRYHVT
-441 VKQLMEWNHLRNSN
+441 VKQIMEWNHLRNTN

-470 PVASSKSSSGSAS
+470 PVAQSSGASSKSSAAS
-483 SASSPSSKGSAS
+483 SSKGSAS
-495 SAVTAS
+495 SDGATRAS
-501 SNGTSSDS
+501 SKGSAA
-509 PKENDKSGNTT
+509 T
-520 PPPADTAA
+520 PPPADSAA
-528 EGSYTVY
+528 EGTYTVY
-535 VVKSGDSLYKIS
+535 VVKSGDSLYRIS
-547 QAYPGI
+547 QDYPGV
-553 SAEDIMK
+553 SADDIMK

>member
-6 KYTVAALAAFSM
+6 KYSVAALAAFSLTFTT
-18 IVSPLPSPASGRE
+18 VPASAADRE
-31 KPKSKKE
+31 KPKSRKE

-47 VVMDSLLSVIEN
+47 EVLDSLISELENVRSKAVHHIPEQADEGGLAIEGLLPEDYTLDVTDSLLS
-59 SRSRVRYHVFE
+59 
-70 QENDGEPASGELSPE
+70 L
-85 EYTIDI
+85 
-91 TDSLLGIWYMHGK
+91 WYVHKSMLKG
-104 IQDVDP
+104 DTVSF
-110 PCHNLDSVIFHSNVS
+110 NMDSVHFRSSVT
-125 DKEYLRRLADM
+125 DKEYLQRLADM
-136 NSYITLPFN
+136 NSFITLPFN

-155 SEKMPTKMASM
+155 SEKMPTKMSSM
-166 LSLSQYYFPIFEEIL
+166 LALSQYYFPIFEEIF

-218 NTARMY
+218 NTAKMY

-273 SKAMRRSGSREF
+273 NKAMRRSGSREF
-285 WPVYDYLPRETRG
+285 WPVYNYLPRETRG

-306 MYAFTYYKEHG
+306 MYAFTYYREHG
-317 LKPDSL
+317 LVPETD

-334 RRMLHFNQVSALTG
+334 RRMLHFQQVSALTG
-348 VPVEMLKNLNPQY
+348 VSVEMLKKLNPQY
-361 VHDIIPGTSKEEYV
+361 VHDIVPGTAKEEYV
-375 LRLPYQYTAK
+375 LRLPYQYTSK

-424 VKSGDYLGK
+424 VKSGDYLGR
-433 IASRHHVT
+433 IASRYHVT
-441 VKQLMEWNHLRNSN
+441 VKQIMEWNHLRNTN

-470 PVASSKSSSGSAS
+470 PVAQSSGASSKSSAAS
-483 SASSPSSKGSAS
+483 SSKGSAS
-495 SAVTAS
+495 SDGATRAS
-501 SNGTSSDS
+501 SKGSAA
-509 PKENDKSGNTT
+509 T
-520 PPPADTAA
+520 PPPADSAA
-528 EGSYTVY
+528 EETYTVY
-535 VVKSGDSLYKIS
+535 VVKSGDSLYRIS
-547 QAYPGI
+547 QDYPGV
-553 SAEDIMK
+553 SADDIMK

>member
-6 KYTVAALAAFSM
+6 KYSVAALAAFSLTFTT
-18 IVSPLPSPASGRE
+18 VPASAADRE
-31 KPKSKKE
+31 KPKSRKE

-47 VVMDSLLSVIEN
+47 EVLDSLISELENVRSKAVHHIPEQADEGGLAIEGLLPEDYTLDVTDSLLS
-59 SRSRVRYHVFE
+59 
-70 QENDGEPASGELSPE
+70 L
-85 EYTIDI
+85 
-91 TDSLLGIWYMHGK
+91 WYVHKSMLKG
-104 IQDVDP
+104 DTVSF
-110 PCHNLDSVIFHSNVS
+110 NMDSVHFRSSVT
-125 DKEYLRRLADM
+125 DKEYLQRLADM
-136 NSYITLPFN
+136 NSFITLPFN

-155 SEKMPTKMASM
+155 SEKMPTKMKSM
-166 LSLSQYYFPIFEEIL
+166 LALSQYYFPIFEEIF

-218 NTARMY
+218 NTAKMY

-273 SKAMRRSGSREF
+273 NKAMRRSGSREF
-285 WPVYDYLPRETRG
+285 WPVYNYLPRETRG

-306 MYAFTYYKEHG
+306 MYAFTYYREHG
-317 LKPDSL
+317 LVPEID

-334 RRMLHFNQVSALTG
+334 RRMLHFQQVSALTG
-348 VPVEMLKNLNPQY
+348 VSVEMLKKLNPQY
-361 VHDIIPGTSKEEYV
+361 VHDIVPGTAKEEYV
-375 LRLPYQYTAK
+375 LRLPYQYTTK

-424 VKSGDYLGK
+424 VKSGDYLGR
-433 IASRHHVT
+433 IASRYHVT
-441 VKQLMEWNHLRNSN
+441 VKQIMEWNHLRNTN

-470 PVASSKSSSGSAS
+470 PVAQSSGASSKSSAAS
-483 SASSPSSKGSAS
+483 SSKGSAS
-495 SAVTAS
+495 SDGATRAS
-501 SNGTSSDS
+501 SKGSAA
-509 PKENDKSGNTT
+509 T
-520 PPPADTAA
+520 PPPAESAA
-528 EGSYTVY
+528 EGTYTVY
-535 VVKSGDSLYKIS
+535 VVKSGDSLYRIS
-547 QAYPGI
+547 QDYPGV
-553 SAEDIMK
+553 SADDIMK

>member
-6 KYTVAALAAFSM
+6 KYSVAALAAFSLTFTT
-18 IVSPLPSPASGRE
+18 VPASAADRE
-31 KPKSKKE
+31 KPKSRKE

-47 VVMDSLLSVIEN
+47 EVLDSLISELENVRSKAVHHIPEQADEGGLAIEGLLPEDYTLDVTDSLLS
-59 SRSRVRYHVFE
+59 
-70 QENDGEPASGELSPE
+70 L
-85 EYTIDI
+85 
-91 TDSLLGIWYMHGK
+91 WYVHKSMLKG
-104 IQDVDP
+104 DTVSF
-110 PCHNLDSVIFHSNVS
+110 NMDSVHFRSSVT
-125 DKEYLRRLADM
+125 DKEYLQRLADM
-136 NSYITLPFN
+136 NSFITLPFN

-155 SEKMPTKMASM
+155 SEKMPTKMSSM
-166 LSLSQYYFPIFEEIL
+166 LALSQYYFPIFEEIF

-218 NTARMY
+218 NTAKMY

-273 SKAMRRSGSREF
+273 NKAMRRSGSREF
-285 WPVYDYLPRETRG
+285 WPVYNYLPRETRG

-306 MYAFTYYKEHG
+306 MYAFTYYREHG
-317 LKPDSL
+317 LVPETD

-334 RRMLHFNQVSALTG
+334 RRMLHFQQVSALTG
-348 VPVEMLKNLNPQY
+348 VSVEMLKKLNPQY
-361 VHDIIPGTSKEEYV
+361 VHDIVPGTAKEEYV
-375 LRLPYQYTAK
+375 LRLPYQYTSK

-424 VKSGDYLGK
+424 VKSGDYLGR
-433 IASRHHVT
+433 IASRYHVT
-441 VKQLMEWNHLRNSN
+441 VKQIMEWNHLRNTN

-470 PVASSKSSSGSAS
+470 PVAQSSGASSKSSAAS
-483 SASSPSSKGSAS
+483 SSKGSAS
-495 SAVTAS
+495 SDGATRAS
-501 SNGTSSDS
+501 SKGSAA
-509 PKENDKSGNTT
+509 T
-520 PPPADTAA
+520 PPPAESAA
-528 EGSYTVY
+528 EGTYTVY
-535 VVKSGDSLYKIS
+535 VVKSGDSLYRS
-547 QAYPGI
+547 AQDYPGV
-553 SAEDIMK
+553 SADDIMK

>member
-6 KYTVAALAAFSM
+6 KYSVAALAAFSLTFTT
-18 IVSPLPSPASGRE
+18 VPASAADRE
-31 KPKSKKE
+31 KPKSRKE

-47 VVMDSLLSVIEN
+47 EVLDSLISELENVRSKAVHHIPEQADEGGLAIEGLLPEDYTLDVTDSLLS
-59 SRSRVRYHVFE
+59 
-70 QENDGEPASGELSPE
+70 L
-85 EYTIDI
+85 
-91 TDSLLGIWYMHGK
+91 WYVHKSMLKG
-104 IQDVDP
+104 DTVSF
-110 PCHNLDSVIFHSNVS
+110 NMDSVHFRSSVT
-125 DKEYLRRLADM
+125 DKEYLQRLADM
-136 NSYITLPFN
+136 NSFITLPFN

-155 SEKMPTKMASM
+155 SEKMPTKMSSM
-166 LSLSQYYFPIFEEIL
+166 LALSQYYFPIFEEIF

-218 NTARMY
+218 NTAKMY

-273 SKAMRRSGSREF
+273 NKAMRRSGSREF
-285 WPVYDYLPRETRG
+285 WPVYNYLPRETRG

-306 MYAFTYYKEHG
+306 MYAFTYYREHG
-317 LKPDSL
+317 LVPETD

-334 RRMLHFNQVSALTG
+334 RRMLHFQQVSALTG
-348 VPVEMLKNLNPQY
+348 VSVEMLKKLNPQY
-361 VHDIIPGTSKEEYV
+361 VHDIVPGTAKEEYV
-375 LRLPYQYTAK
+375 LRLPYQYTSQ
-385 FIENEDSVYAY
+385 FIESDAPVYAY

-424 VKSGDYLGK
+424 VKSGDYLGR
-433 IASRHHVT
+433 IASRYHVT
-441 VKQLMEWNHLRNSN
+441 VKQIMEWNHLRNTN

-470 PVASSKSSSGSAS
+470 PVAQSSGASSKSSAAS
-483 SASSPSSKGSAS
+483 SSKGSAS
-495 SAVTAS
+495 SDGATRAS
-501 SNGTSSDS
+501 SKGSAA
-509 PKENDKSGNTT
+509 T
-520 PPPADTAA
+520 PPPADSAA
-528 EGSYTVY
+528 EGTYTVY
-535 VVKSGDSLYKIS
+535 VVKSGDSLYRIS
-547 QAYPGI
+547 QDYPGV
-553 SAEDIMK
+553 SADDIMK

>member
-6 KYTVAALAAFSM
+6 KYSVAALAAFSLTFTT
-18 IVSPLPSPASGRE
+18 VPASAADRE
-31 KPKSKKE
+31 KPKSRKE

-47 VVMDSLLSVIEN
+47 EVLDSLISELENVRSKAVHHIPEQADEGGLAIEGLLPEDYTLDVTDSLLS
-59 SRSRVRYHVFE
+59 
-70 QENDGEPASGELSPE
+70 L
-85 EYTIDI
+85 
-91 TDSLLGIWYMHGK
+91 WYVHS
-104 IQDVDP
+104 
-110 PCHNLDSVIFHSNVS
+110 NLRKGDTVSFNMDSVHFRSSVT
-125 DKEYLRRLADM
+125 DKEYLQRLADM
-136 NSYITLPFN
+136 NSFITLPFN

-155 SEKMPTKMASM
+155 SEKMPTKMSSM
-166 LSLSQYYFPIFEEIL
+166 LALSQYYFPIFEEIF

-218 NTARMY
+218 NTAKMY

-273 SKAMRRSGSREF
+273 NKAMRRSGSREF
-285 WPVYDYLPRETRG
+285 WPVYNYLPRETRG

-306 MYAFTYYKEHG
+306 MYAFTYYREHG
-317 LKPDSL
+317 LVPETD

-334 RRMLHFNQVSALTG
+334 RRMLHFQQVSALTG
-348 VPVEMLKNLNPQY
+348 VSVEMLKKLNPQY
-361 VHDIIPGTSKEEYV
+361 VHDIVPGTAKEEYV
-375 LRLPYQYTAK
+375 LRLPYQYTSK

-424 VKSGDYLGK
+424 VKSGDYLGR
-433 IASRHHVT
+433 IASRYHVT
-441 VKQLMEWNHLRNSN
+441 VKQIMEWNHLRNTN

-470 PVASSKSSSGSAS
+470 PVAQSSGASSKSSAAS
-483 SASSPSSKGSAS
+483 SSKGSAS
-495 SAVTAS
+495 SDGATRAS
-501 SNGTSSDS
+501 SKGSAA
-509 PKENDKSGNTT
+509 T
-520 PPPADTAA
+520 PPPAESAA
-528 EGSYTVY
+528 EGTYTVY
-535 VVKSGDSLYKIS
+535 VVKSGDSLYRIS
-547 QAYPGI
+547 QDYPGV
-553 SAEDIMK
+553 SADDIMK

>member
-6 KYTVAALAAFSM
+6 KYSVAALAAFSLTFTT
-18 IVSPLPSPASGRE
+18 VPASAADRE
-31 KPKSKKE
+31 KPKSRKE

-47 VVMDSLLSVIEN
+47 EVLDSLISELENVRSKAVHHIPEQADEGGLAIEGLLPEDYTLDVTDSLLS
-59 SRSRVRYHVFE
+59 
-70 QENDGEPASGELSPE
+70 L
-85 EYTIDI
+85 
-91 TDSLLGIWYMHGK
+91 WYVHKSMLKG
-104 IQDVDP
+104 DTVSF
-110 PCHNLDSVIFHSNVS
+110 NMDSVHFRSSVT
-125 DKEYLRRLADM
+125 DKEYLQRLADM
-136 NSYITLPFN
+136 NSFITLPFN

-155 SEKMPTKMASM
+155 SEKMPTKMSSM
-166 LSLSQYYFPIFEEIL
+166 LSLSQYYFPIFEEIF

-218 NTARMY
+218 NTAKMY

-273 SKAMRRSGSREF
+273 NKAMRRSGSREF
-285 WPVYDYLPRETRG
+285 WPVYNYLPRETRG

-306 MYAFTYYKEHG
+306 MYAFTYYREHG
-317 LKPDSL
+317 LVPETD

-334 RRMLHFNQVSALTG
+334 RRMLHFQQVSALTG
-348 VPVEMLKNLNPQY
+348 VSVEMLKKLNPQY
-361 VHDIIPGTSKEEYV
+361 VHDIVPGTAKEEYV
-375 LRLPYQYTAK
+375 LRLPYQYTSK

-424 VKSGDYLGK
+424 VKSGDYLGR
-433 IASRHHVT
+433 IASRYHVT
-441 VKQLMEWNHLRNSN
+441 VKQIMEWNHLRNTN

-470 PVASSKSSSGSAS
+470 PVAQSSGASSKSSAAS
-483 SASSPSSKGSAS
+483 SSKGSAS
-495 SAVTAS
+495 SDGATLAS
-501 SNGTSSDS
+501 SKGSAA
-509 PKENDKSGNTT
+509 T
-520 PPPADTAA
+520 PPPADSAA
-528 EGSYTVY
+528 EGTYTVY
-535 VVKSGDSLYKIS
+535 VVKSGDSLYRIS
-547 QAYPGI
+547 QDYPGV
-553 SAEDIMK
+553 SADDIMK

>member
-6 KYTVAALAAFSM
+6 KYSVAALAAFSLTFTT
-18 IVSPLPSPASGRE
+18 VPASAADRE
-31 KPKSKKE
+31 KPKSRKE

-47 VVMDSLLSVIEN
+47 EVLDSLISELENVRSKAVHHIPEQADEGGLAIEGLLPEDYTLDVTDSLLS
-59 SRSRVRYHVFE
+59 
-70 QENDGEPASGELSPE
+70 L
-85 EYTIDI
+85 
-91 TDSLLGIWYMHGK
+91 WYVHSNMRKG
-104 IQDVDP
+104 DTVSF
-110 PCHNLDSVIFHSNVS
+110 NMDSVHFRSSVT
-125 DKEYLRRLADM
+125 DKEYLQRLADM
-136 NSYITLPFN
+136 NSFITLPFN

-155 SEKMPTKMASM
+155 SEKMPTKMSSM
-166 LSLSQYYFPIFEEIL
+166 LALSQYYFPIFEEIF

-218 NTARMY
+218 NTAKMY

-273 SKAMRRSGSREF
+273 NKAMRRSGSREF
-285 WPVYDYLPRETRG
+285 WPVYNYLPRETRG

-306 MYAFTYYKEHG
+306 MYAFTYYREHG
-317 LKPDSL
+317 LVPETD

-334 RRMLHFNQVSALTG
+334 RRMLHFQQVSALTG
-348 VPVEMLKNLNPQY
+348 VSVEMLKKLNPQY
-361 VHDIIPGTSKEEYV
+361 VHDIVPGTAKEEYV
-375 LRLPYQYTAK
+375 LRLPYQYTSK

-424 VKSGDYLGK
+424 VKSGDYLGR
-433 IASRHHVT
+433 IASRYHVT
-441 VKQLMEWNHLRNSN
+441 VKQIMEWNHLRNTN

-470 PVASSKSSSGSAS
+470 PVAQSSGASSKSSAAS
-483 SASSPSSKGSAS
+483 SSKGSAS
-495 SAVTAS
+495 SDGATRAS
-501 SNGTSSDS
+501 SKGSAA
-509 PKENDKSGNTT
+509 T
-520 PPPADTAA
+520 PPPAESAA
-528 EGSYTVY
+528 EGTYTVY
-535 VVKSGDSLYKIS
+535 VVKSGDSLYRIS
-547 QAYPGI
+547 QDYPGV
-553 SAEDIMK
+553 SADDIMK

>member
-1 MRHFI
+1 MRRFI
-6 KYTVAALAAFSM
+6 KYSVAALAAFSLTFTT
-18 IVSPLPSPASGRE
+18 VPASAADRE
-31 KPKSKKE
+31 KPKSRKE

-47 VVMDSLLSVIEN
+47 EVLDSLISELENVRSKAVHHIPEQADEGGLAIEGLLPEDYTLDVTDSLLS
-59 SRSRVRYHVFE
+59 
-70 QENDGEPASGELSPE
+70 L
-85 EYTIDI
+85 
-91 TDSLLGIWYMHGK
+91 WYVHSSMRKG
-104 IQDVDP
+104 DTVSF
-110 PCHNLDSVIFHSNVS
+110 NMDSVHFRSSVT
-125 DKEYLRRLADM
+125 DKEYLQRLADM
-136 NSYITLPFN
+136 NSFITLPFN

-155 SEKMPTKMASM
+155 SEKMPTKMSSM
-166 LSLSQYYFPIFEEIL
+166 LALSQYYFPIFEEIF

-218 NTARMY
+218 NTAKMY

-273 SKAMRRSGSREF
+273 NKAMRRSGSREF
-285 WPVYDYLPRETRG
+285 WPVYNYLPRETRG

-306 MYAFTYYKEHG
+306 MYAFTYYREHG
-317 LKPDSL
+317 LVPETD

-334 RRMLHFNQVSALTG
+334 RRMLHFQQVSALTG
-348 VPVEMLKNLNPQY
+348 VSVEMLKKLNPQY
-361 VHDIIPGTSKEEYV
+361 VHDIVPGTAKEEYV
-375 LRLPYQYTAK
+375 LRLPYQYTSK

-424 VKSGDYLGK
+424 VKSGDYLGR
-433 IASRHHVT
+433 IASRDHVT
-441 VKQLMEWNHLRNSN
+441 VKQIMEWNHLRNTN
-455 LRVGQVLYIYGKFNG
+455 LRGGQVLYIYGKFNG
-470 PVASSKSSSGSAS
+470 PVAQSSGASSKSSAAS
-483 SASSPSSKGSAS
+483 SSKGSAS
-495 SAVTAS
+495 SDSAAS
-501 SNGTSSDS
+501 SKGSAA
-509 PKENDKSGNTT
+509 T
-520 PPPADTAA
+520 PPPADSAA
-528 EGSYTVY
+528 EGTYTVY
-535 VVKSGDSLYKIS
+535 VVKSGDSLYRIS
-547 QAYPGI
+547 QDYPGV
-553 SAEDIMK
+553 SADDIMK

>member
-1 MRHFI
+1 MRHFT
-6 KYTVAALAAFSM
+6 KYLIAALAAFSLT
-18 IVSPLPSPASGRE
+18 VTEVPYYAAGRE

-47 VVMDSLLSVIEN
+47 AVLDSLLSEIEN
-59 SRSRVRYHVFE
+59 SRSRVRYQVFE
-70 QENDGEPASGELSPE
+70 KATDGEQASGELSPE
-85 EYTIDI
+85 DYTIDI
-91 TDSLLGIWYMHGK
+91 TDSLLSIWYMHGK
-104 IQDVDP
+104 MQDDDLP
-110 PCHNLDSVIFHSNVS
+110 DYNMDSVSFHSNVT

-155 SEKMPTKMASM
+155 SEKMPAKMASM

-218 NTARMY
+218 NTAKMY

-239 KSADAAARYMRDA
+239 KSADAAARYMMDA
-252 YRIFGDW
+252 YKIFGDW

-273 SKAMRRSGSREF
+273 SKAIRRSGSREF
-285 WPVYDYLPRETRG
+285 WSVYNYLPRETRG

-306 MYAFTYYKEHG
+306 MYAFTYYREHG

-334 RRMLHFNQVSALTG
+334 RRMLHFKQVNALTG

-396 NAKEYFSPATLQNIA
+396 NAKGYFSPATLQNIA
-411 VSGSASS
+411 VAGSASS
-418 QRIAYK
+418 QRVSYK

-433 IASRHHVT
+433 IASKYHVT
-441 VKQLMEWNHLRNSN
+441 VKQLMEWNHLRNTN
-455 LRVGQVLYIYGKFNG
+455 LRIGQVLYIYGKFNG
-470 PVASSKSSSGSAS
+470 PVASSSSKASAS
-483 SASSPSSKGSAS
+483 SNDSKSTNAGKSHAAKDTDKS
-495 SAVTAS
+495 SAATP
-501 SNGTSSDS
+501 S
-509 PKENDKSGNTT
+509 P
-520 PPPADTAA
+520 AATAA
-528 EGSYTVY
+528 EGTYTIY
-535 VVKSGDSLYKIS
+535 EVKSGDSLYKIS
-547 QAYPGI
+547 QAYPGV
-553 SAEDIMK
+553 SADDIMK

-565 TDIRPGMKLKIPKK
+565 TDIKPGMKLKIPKK

>member
-6 KYTVAALAAFSM
+6 KYSVAALAAFSLTFTT
-18 IVSPLPSPASGRE
+18 VPASAADRE
-31 KPKSKKE
+31 KPKSRKE

-47 VVMDSLLSVIEN
+47 EVLDSLISELENVRSKAVHHIPEQADEGGLAIEGLLPEDYTLDVTDSLLS
-59 SRSRVRYHVFE
+59 
-70 QENDGEPASGELSPE
+70 L
-85 EYTIDI
+85 
-91 TDSLLGIWYMHGK
+91 WYVHKSMLKG
-104 IQDVDP
+104 DTVSF
-110 PCHNLDSVIFHSNVS
+110 NMDSVHFRSSVT
-125 DKEYLRRLADM
+125 DKEYLQRLADM
-136 NSYITLPFN
+136 NSFITLPFN

-155 SEKMPTKMASM
+155 SEKMPTKMSSM
-166 LSLSQYYFPIFEEIL
+166 LALSQYYFPIFEEIF

-218 NTARMY
+218 NTAKMY

-273 SKAMRRSGSREF
+273 NKAMRRSGSREF
-285 WPVYDYLPRETRG
+285 WPVYNYLPRETRG

-306 MYAFTYYKEHG
+306 MYAFTYYREHG
-317 LKPDSL
+317 LVPETD

-334 RRMLHFNQVSALTG
+334 RRMLHFQQVSALTG
-348 VPVEMLKNLNPQY
+348 VSVEMLKKLNPQY
-361 VHDIIPGTSKEEYV
+361 VHDIVPGTAKEEYV
-375 LRLPYQYTAK
+375 LRLPYQYTSK

-424 VKSGDYLGK
+424 VKSGDYLGR
-433 IASRHHVT
+433 IASRYHVT
-441 VKQLMEWNHLRNSN
+441 VKQIMEWNHLRNTN

-470 PVASSKSSSGSAS
+470 PVAQSSGASSKSSAAS
-483 SASSPSSKGSAS
+483 SSKGSAS
-495 SAVTAS
+495 SDGATRAS
-501 SNGTSSDS
+501 SKGSAA
-509 PKENDKSGNTT
+509 T
-520 PPPADTAA
+520 PPPAESAA
-528 EGSYTVY
+528 EGTYTVY
-535 VVKSGDSLYKIS
+535 VVKSGDSLYRIS
-547 QAYPGI
+547 QDYPGV
-553 SAEDIMK
+553 SADDIMK

>member
-6 KYTVAALAAFSM
+6 KYSVAALAAFSLTFTT
-18 IVSPLPSPASGRE
+18 VPASAADRE
-31 KPKSKKE
+31 KPKSRKE

-47 VVMDSLLSVIEN
+47 EVLDSLISELENVRSKAVHHIPEQADEGGLAIEGLLPEDYTLDVTDSLLS
-59 SRSRVRYHVFE
+59 
-70 QENDGEPASGELSPE
+70 L
-85 EYTIDI
+85 
-91 TDSLLGIWYMHGK
+91 WYVHKSMLKG
-104 IQDVDP
+104 DTVSF
-110 PCHNLDSVIFHSNVS
+110 NMDSVHFRSSVT
-125 DKEYLRRLADM
+125 DKEYLQRLADM
-136 NSYITLPFN
+136 NSFITLPFN

-155 SEKMPTKMASM
+155 SEKMPTKMSSM
-166 LSLSQYYFPIFEEIL
+166 LALSQYYFPIFEEIF

-218 NTARMY
+218 NTAKMY

-273 SKAMRRSGSREF
+273 NKAMRRSGSREF
-285 WPVYDYLPRETRG
+285 WPVYNYLPRETRG

-306 MYAFTYYKEHG
+306 MYAFTYYREHG
-317 LKPDSL
+317 LVPETD

-334 RRMLHFNQVSALTG
+334 RRMLHFQQVSALTG
-348 VPVEMLKNLNPQY
+348 VSVEMLKKLNPQY
-361 VHDIIPGTSKEEYV
+361 VHDIVPGTAKEEYV
-375 LRLPYQYTAK
+375 LRLPYQYTSK

-424 VKSGDYLGK
+424 VKSGDYLGR
-433 IASRHHVT
+433 IASRYHVT
-441 VKQLMEWNHLRNSN
+441 VKQIMEWNHLRNTN

-470 PVASSKSSSGSAS
+470 PVAQSSGASSKSSAAS
-483 SASSPSSKGSAS
+483 SSKGSAS
-495 SAVTAS
+495 SDGATRA
-501 SNGTSSDS
+501 TSKGSAA
-509 PKENDKSGNTT
+509 T
-520 PPPADTAA
+520 PPPADSAA
-528 EGSYTVY
+528 EGTYTVY
-535 VVKSGDSLYKIS
+535 VVKSGDSLYRIS
-547 QAYPGI
+547 QDYPGV
-553 SAEDIMK
+553 SADDIMK

>member
-1 MRHFI
+1 MSQFI
-6 KYTVAALAAFSM
+6 KYSVAALAAFSLTFTT
-18 IVSPLPSPASGRE
+18 VPASAADRE
-31 KPKSKKE
+31 KPKSRKE

-47 VVMDSLLSVIEN
+47 EVLDSLISELENVRSKAVHHIPEQADEGGLAIEGLLPEDYTLDVTDSLLS
-59 SRSRVRYHVFE
+59 
-70 QENDGEPASGELSPE
+70 L
-85 EYTIDI
+85 
-91 TDSLLGIWYMHGK
+91 WYVHKSMLKG
-104 IQDVDP
+104 DTVSF
-110 PCHNLDSVIFHSNVS
+110 NMDSVHFRSSVT
-125 DKEYLRRLADM
+125 DKEYLQRLADM
-136 NSYITLPFN
+136 NSFITLPFN

-155 SEKMPTKMASM
+155 SEKMPTKMSSM
-166 LSLSQYYFPIFEEIL
+166 LALSQYYFPIFEEIF

-218 NTARMY
+218 NTAKMY

-273 SKAMRRSGSREF
+273 NKAMRRSGSREF
-285 WPVYDYLPRETRG
+285 WPVYNYLPRETRG

-306 MYAFTYYKEHG
+306 MYAFTYYREHG
-317 LKPDSL
+317 LVPETD

-334 RRMLHFNQVSALTG
+334 RRMLHFQQVSALTG
-348 VPVEMLKNLNPQY
+348 VSVEMLKKLNPQY
-361 VHDIIPGTSKEEYV
+361 VHDIVPGTAKEEYV
-375 LRLPYQYTAK
+375 LRLPYQYTSK

-424 VKSGDYLGK
+424 VKSGDYLGR
-433 IASRHHVT
+433 IASRYHVT
-441 VKQLMEWNHLRNSN
+441 VKQIMEWNHLRNTN

-470 PVASSKSSSGSAS
+470 PVAQSSGASSKSSAAS
-483 SASSPSSKGSAS
+483 SSKGSAS
-495 SAVTAS
+495 SDGATRAS
-501 SNGTSSDS
+501 SKGSAA
-509 PKENDKSGNTT
+509 T
-520 PPPADTAA
+520 PPPADSAA
-528 EGSYTVY
+528 EGTYTVY
-535 VVKSGDSLYKIS
+535 VVKSGDSLYRIS
-547 QAYPGI
+547 QDYPGV
-553 SAEDIMK
+553 SADDIMK

>member
-6 KYTVAALAAFSM
+6 KYSVAALAAFSLTFTT
-18 IVSPLPSPASGRE
+18 VPASAADRE
-31 KPKSKKE
+31 KPKSRKE

-47 VVMDSLLSVIEN
+47 EVLDSLISELENVRSKAVHHIPEQADEGGLAIEGLLPEDYTLDVTDSLLS
-59 SRSRVRYHVFE
+59 
-70 QENDGEPASGELSPE
+70 L
-85 EYTIDI
+85 
-91 TDSLLGIWYMHGK
+91 WYVHKSMLKG
-104 IQDVDP
+104 DTVSF
-110 PCHNLDSVIFHSNVS
+110 NMDSVHFRSSVT
-125 DKEYLRRLADM
+125 DKEYLQRLADM
-136 NSYITLPFN
+136 NSFITLPFN

-155 SEKMPTKMASM
+155 SEKMPTKMKSM
-166 LSLSQYYFPIFEEIL
+166 LALSQYYFPIFEEIF

-218 NTARMY
+218 NTAKMY

-273 SKAMRRSGSREF
+273 NKAMRRSGSREF
-285 WPVYDYLPRETRG
+285 WPVYNYLPRETRG

-306 MYAFTYYKEHG
+306 MYAFTYYREHG
-317 LKPDSL
+317 LVPETD

-334 RRMLHFNQVSALTG
+334 RRMLHFQQVSALTG
-348 VPVEMLKNLNPQY
+348 VSVEMLKKLNPQY
-361 VHDIIPGTSKEEYV
+361 VHDIVPGTAKEEYV
-375 LRLPYQYTAK
+375 LRLPYQYTSK

-424 VKSGDYLGK
+424 VKSGDYLGR
-433 IASRHHVT
+433 IASRYHVT
-441 VKQLMEWNHLRNSN
+441 VKQIMEWNHLRNTN

-470 PVASSKSSSGSAS
+470 PVAQSSGASSKSSAAS
-483 SASSPSSKGSAS
+483 SSKGSAS
-495 SAVTAS
+495 SDGATLAS
-501 SNGTSSDS
+501 SKGSAA
-509 PKENDKSGNTT
+509 T
-520 PPPADTAA
+520 PPPADSAA
-528 EGSYTVY
+528 EGTYTVY
-535 VVKSGDSLYKIS
+535 VVKSGDSLYRIS
-547 QAYPGI
+547 QDYPGV
-553 SAEDIMK
+553 SADDIMK

-565 TDIRPGMKLKIPKK
+565 PDIRPGMKLKIPKK

>member
-6 KYTVAALAAFSM
+6 KYSVAALAAFSLTFTT
-18 IVSPLPSPASGRE
+18 VPASAADRE
-31 KPKSKKE
+31 KPKSRKE

-47 VVMDSLLSVIEN
+47 EVLDSLISELENVRSKAVHHIPEQADEGGLAIEGLLPEDYTLDVTDSLLS
-59 SRSRVRYHVFE
+59 
-70 QENDGEPASGELSPE
+70 L
-85 EYTIDI
+85 
-91 TDSLLGIWYMHGK
+91 WYVHKSMLKG
-104 IQDVDP
+104 DTVSF
-110 PCHNLDSVIFHSNVS
+110 NMDSVHFRSSVT
-125 DKEYLRRLADM
+125 DKEYLQRLADM
-136 NSYITLPFN
+136 NSFITLPFN

-155 SEKMPTKMASM
+155 SEKMPTKMKSM
-166 LSLSQYYFPIFEEIL
+166 LALSQYYFPIFEEIF

-218 NTARMY
+218 NTAKMY

-273 SKAMRRSGSREF
+273 NKAMRRSGSREF
-285 WPVYDYLPRETRG
+285 WPVYNYLPRETRG

-306 MYAFTYYKEHG
+306 MYAFTYYREHG
-317 LKPDSL
+317 LVPETD

-334 RRMLHFNQVSALTG
+334 RRMLHFQQVSALTG
-348 VPVEMLKNLNPQY
+348 VSVEMLKKLNPQY
-361 VHDIIPGTSKEEYV
+361 VHDIVPGTAKEEYV
-375 LRLPYQYTAK
+375 LRLPYQYTSK

-424 VKSGDYLGK
+424 VKSGDYLGR
-433 IASRHHVT
+433 IASRYHVT
-441 VKQLMEWNHLRNSN
+441 VKQIMEWNHLRNTN

-470 PVASSKSSSGSAS
+470 PVAQSSGASSKSSAAS
-483 SASSPSSKGSAS
+483 SSKGSAS
-495 SAVTAS
+495 SDGATRAS
-501 SNGTSSDS
+501 SKGSAA
-509 PKENDKSGNTT
+509 T
-520 PPPADTAA
+520 PPPAESAA
-528 EGSYTVY
+528 EGTYTVY
-535 VVKSGDSLYKIS
+535 VVKSGDSLYRIS
-547 QAYPGI
+547 QDYPGV
-553 SAEDIMK
+553 SADDIMK

>member
-6 KYTVAALAAFSM
+6 NYSVAALAAFSLTFTT
-18 IVSPLPSPASGRE
+18 VPASAADRE
-31 KPKSKKE
+31 KPKSRKE

-47 VVMDSLLSVIEN
+47 EVLDSLISELENVRSKAVHHIPEQADEGGLAIEGLLPEDYTLDVTDSLLS
-59 SRSRVRYHVFE
+59 
-70 QENDGEPASGELSPE
+70 L
-85 EYTIDI
+85 
-91 TDSLLGIWYMHGK
+91 WYVHKSMLKG
-104 IQDVDP
+104 DTVSF
-110 PCHNLDSVIFHSNVS
+110 NMDSVHFRSSVT
-125 DKEYLRRLADM
+125 DKEYLQRLADM
-136 NSYITLPFN
+136 NSFITLPFN

-155 SEKMPTKMASM
+155 SEKMPTKMSSM
-166 LSLSQYYFPIFEEIL
+166 LALSQYYFPIFEEIF

-218 NTARMY
+218 NTAKMY

-273 SKAMRRSGSREF
+273 NKAMRRSGSREF
-285 WPVYDYLPRETRG
+285 WPVYNYLPRETRG

-306 MYAFTYYKEHG
+306 MYAFTYYREHG
-317 LKPDSL
+317 LVPETD

-334 RRMLHFNQVSALTG
+334 RRMLHFQQVSALTG
-348 VPVEMLKNLNPQY
+348 VSVEMLKKLNPQY
-361 VHDIIPGTSKEEYV
+361 VHDIVPGTAKEEYV
-375 LRLPYQYTAK
+375 LRLPYQYTSK

-424 VKSGDYLGK
+424 VKSGDYLGR
-433 IASRHHVT
+433 IASRYHVT
-441 VKQLMEWNHLRNSN
+441 VKQIMEWNHLRNTN

-470 PVASSKSSSGSAS
+470 PVAQSSGASSKSSAAS
-483 SASSPSSKGSAS
+483 SSKGSAS
-495 SAVTAS
+495 SDGATRAS
-501 SNGTSSDS
+501 SKGSAA
-509 PKENDKSGNTT
+509 T
-520 PPPADTAA
+520 PPPADSAA
-528 EGSYTVY
+528 EGTYTVY
-535 VVKSGDSLYKIS
+535 VVKSGDSLYRIS
-547 QAYPGI
+547 QDYPGV
-553 SAEDIMK
+553 SADDIMN

-565 TDIRPGMKLKIPKK
+565 KDIRPGMKLKIPKK

>member
-6 KYTVAALAAFSM
+6 KYSVAALAAFSLTFTT
-18 IVSPLPSPASGRE
+18 VPASAADRE
-31 KPKSKKE
+31 KPKSRKE

-47 VVMDSLLSVIEN
+47 EVLDSLISELENVRSKAVHHIPEQADEGGLAIEGLLPEDYTLDVTDSLLS
-59 SRSRVRYHVFE
+59 
-70 QENDGEPASGELSPE
+70 L
-85 EYTIDI
+85 
-91 TDSLLGIWYMHGK
+91 WYVHKSMLKG
-104 IQDVDP
+104 DTVSF
-110 PCHNLDSVIFHSNVS
+110 NMDSVHFRSSVT
-125 DKEYLRRLADM
+125 DKEYLQRLADM
-136 NSYITLPFN
+136 NSFITLPFN

-155 SEKMPTKMASM
+155 SEKMPTKMKSM
-166 LSLSQYYFPIFEEIL
+166 LALSQYYFPIFEEIF

-218 NTARMY
+218 NTAKMY

-273 SKAMRRSGSREF
+273 NKAMRRSGSREF
-285 WPVYDYLPRETRG
+285 WPVYNYLPRETRG

-306 MYAFTYYKEHG
+306 MYAFTYYREHG
-317 LKPDSL
+317 LVPETD

-334 RRMLHFNQVSALTG
+334 RRMLHFQQVSALTG
-348 VPVEMLKNLNPQY
+348 VSVEMLKKLNPQY
-361 VHDIIPGTSKEEYV
+361 VHDIVPGTAKEEYV
-375 LRLPYQYTAK
+375 LRLPYQYTSK

-424 VKSGDYLGK
+424 VKSGDYLGR
-433 IASRHHVT
+433 IASRYHVT
-441 VKQLMEWNHLRNSN
+441 VKQIMEWNHLRNTN

-470 PVASSKSSSGSAS
+470 PVAQSSGASSKSSAAS
-483 SASSPSSKGSAS
+483 SSKGSAS
-495 SAVTAS
+495 SDGATRAS
-501 SNGTSSDS
+501 SKGSAA
-509 PKENDKSGNTT
+509 T
-520 PPPADTAA
+520 PPPADSAA
-528 EGSYTVY
+528 EGTYTVY
-535 VVKSGDSLYKIS
+535 VVKSGDSLYRIS
-547 QAYPGI
+547 QDYPGV
-553 SAEDIMK
+553 SADDIMK

>member
-6 KYTVAALAAFSM
+6 KYSVAALAAFSLTFTT
-18 IVSPLPSPASGRE
+18 VPASAADRE
-31 KPKSKKE
+31 KPKSRKE

-47 VVMDSLLSVIEN
+47 EVLDSLISELENVRSKAVHHIPEQADEGGLAIEGLLPEDYTLDVTDSLLS
-59 SRSRVRYHVFE
+59 
-70 QENDGEPASGELSPE
+70 L
-85 EYTIDI
+85 
-91 TDSLLGIWYMHGK
+91 WYVHKSMLKG
-104 IQDVDP
+104 DTVSF
-110 PCHNLDSVIFHSNVS
+110 NMDSVHFRSCVT
-125 DKEYLRRLADM
+125 DKEYLQRLADM
-136 NSYITLPFN
+136 NSFITLPFN

-155 SEKMPTKMASM
+155 SEKMPTKMSSM
-166 LSLSQYYFPIFEEIL
+166 LALSQYYFPIFEEIF

-218 NTARMY
+218 NTAKMY

-273 SKAMRRSGSREF
+273 NKAMRRSGSREF
-285 WPVYDYLPRETRG
+285 WPVYNYLPRETRG

-306 MYAFTYYKEHG
+306 MYAFTYYREHG
-317 LKPDSL
+317 LVPETD

-334 RRMLHFNQVSALTG
+334 RRMLHFQQVSALTG
-348 VPVEMLKNLNPQY
+348 VSVEMLKKLNPQY
-361 VHDIIPGTSKEEYV
+361 VHDIVPGTAKEEYV
-375 LRLPYQYTAK
+375 LRLPYQYTSK

-424 VKSGDYLGK
+424 VKSGDYLGR
-433 IASRHHVT
+433 IASRYHVT
-441 VKQLMEWNHLRNSN
+441 VKQIMEWNHLRNTN

-470 PVASSKSSSGSAS
+470 PVAQSSGASSKSSAAS
-483 SASSPSSKGSAS
+483 SSKGSAS
-495 SAVTAS
+495 SDGATRAS
-501 SNGTSSDS
+501 SKGSAA
-509 PKENDKSGNTT
+509 T
-520 PPPADTAA
+520 PPPADSAA
-528 EGSYTVY
+528 EGTYTVY
-535 VVKSGDSLYKIS
+535 VVKSGDSLYRIS
-547 QAYPGI
+547 QDYPGV
-553 SAEDIMK
+553 SADDIMK

>member
-6 KYTVAALAAFSM
+6 KYSVAALAAFSLTFTT
-18 IVSPLPSPASGRE
+18 VPASAADRE
-31 KPKSKKE
+31 KPKSRKE

-47 VVMDSLLSVIEN
+47 EVLDSLISELENVRSKAVHHIPEQADEGGLAIEGLLPEDYTLDVTDSLLS
-59 SRSRVRYHVFE
+59 
-70 QENDGEPASGELSPE
+70 L
-85 EYTIDI
+85 
-91 TDSLLGIWYMHGK
+91 WYVHKSMLKG
-104 IQDVDP
+104 DTVSF
-110 PCHNLDSVIFHSNVS
+110 NMDSVHFRSSVT
-125 DKEYLRRLADM
+125 DKEYLQRLADM
-136 NSYITLPFN
+136 NSFITLPFN

-155 SEKMPTKMASM
+155 SEKMPTKMSSM
-166 LSLSQYYFPIFEEIL
+166 LALSQYYFPIFEEIF

-218 NTARMY
+218 NTAKMY

-273 SKAMRRSGSREF
+273 NKAMRRSGSREF
-285 WPVYDYLPRETRG
+285 WPVYNYLPRETRG

-306 MYAFTYYKEHG
+306 IYAFTYYREHG
-317 LKPDSL
+317 LVPETD

-334 RRMLHFNQVSALTG
+334 RRMLHFQQVSALTG
-348 VPVEMLKNLNPQY
+348 VSVEMLKKLNPQY
-361 VHDIIPGTSKEEYV
+361 VHDIVPGTAKEEYV
-375 LRLPYQYTAK
+375 LRLPYQYTSK

-424 VKSGDYLGK
+424 VKSGDYLGR
-433 IASRHHVT
+433 IASRYHVT
-441 VKQLMEWNHLRNSN
+441 VKQIMEWNHLRNTN

-470 PVASSKSSSGSAS
+470 PVAQSSGASSKSSAAS
-483 SASSPSSKGSAS
+483 SSKGSAS
-495 SAVTAS
+495 SDGATRAS
-501 SNGTSSDS
+501 SKGSAA
-509 PKENDKSGNTT
+509 T
-520 PPPADTAA
+520 PPPADSAA
-528 EGSYTVY
+528 EGTYTVY
-535 VVKSGDSLYKIS
+535 VVKSGDSLYRIS
-547 QAYPGI
+547 QDYPGV
-553 SAEDIMK
+553 SADDIMK

>member
-6 KYTVAALAAFSM
+6 KYSVAALAAFSLTFTT
-18 IVSPLPSPASGRE
+18 VPASAADRE
-31 KPKSKKE
+31 KPKSRKE

-47 VVMDSLLSVIEN
+47 EVLDSLISELENVRSKAVHHIPEQADEGGLAIEGLLPEDYTLDVTDSLLS
-59 SRSRVRYHVFE
+59 
-70 QENDGEPASGELSPE
+70 L
-85 EYTIDI
+85 
-91 TDSLLGIWYMHGK
+91 WYVHKSMLKG
-104 IQDVDP
+104 DTVSF
-110 PCHNLDSVIFHSNVS
+110 NMDSVHFRSSVT
-125 DKEYLRRLADM
+125 DKEYLQRLADM
-136 NSYITLPFN
+136 NSFITLPFN

-155 SEKMPTKMASM
+155 SEKMPTKMSSM
-166 LSLSQYYFPIFEEIL
+166 LALSQYYFPIFEEIF

-218 NTARMY
+218 NTAKMY

-273 SKAMRRSGSREF
+273 NKAMRRSGSREF
-285 WPVYDYLPRETRG
+285 WPVYNYLPRETRG

-306 MYAFTYYKEHG
+306 MYAFTYYREHG
-317 LKPDSL
+317 LVPETD

-334 RRMLHFNQVSALTG
+334 RRMLHFQQVSALTG
-348 VPVEMLKNLNPQY
+348 VSVEMLKKLNPQY
-361 VHDIIPGTSKEEYV
+361 VHDIVPGTAKEEYV
-375 LRLPYQYTAK
+375 LRLPYQYTSK

-424 VKSGDYLGK
+424 VKSGDYLGR
-433 IASRHHVT
+433 IASRYHVT
-441 VKQLMEWNHLRNSN
+441 VKQIMEWNHLRNTN

-470 PVASSKSSSGSAS
+470 PVAQSSGASSKSSAAS
-483 SASSPSSKGSAS
+483 SSKGSAS
-495 SAVTAS
+495 SDGASRAS
-501 SNGTSSDS
+501 SKGSAA
-509 PKENDKSGNTT
+509 T
-520 PPPADTAA
+520 PPPADSAA
-528 EGSYTVY
+528 EGTYTVY
-535 VVKSGDSLYKIS
+535 VVKSGDSLYRIS
-547 QAYPGI
+547 QDYPGV
-553 SAEDIMK
+553 SADDIMK

>member
-1 MRHFI
+1 ML
-6 KYTVAALAAFSM
+6 AALAAFSLTATA
-18 IVSPLPSPASGRE
+18 IPSQAAVRE

-47 VVMDSLLSVIEN
+47 EVLDSLLSELENTRTVI
-59 SRSRVRYHVFE
+59 RYQDV
-70 QENDGEPASGELSPE
+70 QEVEGELATEELAPE
-85 EYTIDI
+85 DYTVDV
-91 TDSLLGIWYMHGK
+91 TDSLLSIWYLHKKLQAESSREYDM
-104 IQDVDP
+104 
-110 PCHNLDSVIFHSNVS
+110 DSVHFHSNVT

-136 NSYITLPFN
+136 NSFITLPFN
-145 ETVRNYIILY
+145 ETVRNYMILY
-155 SEKMPTKMASM
+155 SEKMPTKMGSM
-166 LSLSQYYFPIFEEIL
+166 LALSQYYFPIFEEIF
-181 DRYGLPKELK
+181 DKYGLPKELK
-191 YMAVIESAF
+191 YMAIIESAL

-218 NTARMY
+218 NTAKMY

-239 KSADAAARYMRDA
+239 KSADAAARYLMDA
-252 YRIFGDW
+252 YKIFGDW

-306 MYAFTYYKEHG
+306 MYAFTYYREHG

-334 RRMLHFNQVSALTG
+334 RRMLHFKQVNALTG

-396 NAKEYFSPATLQNIA
+396 NANEYFSPATLQNIA

-418 QRIAYK
+418 QRVSYK

-433 IASRHHVT
+433 IASRYHVT
-441 VKQLMEWNHLRNSN
+441 VKQLMEWNHLRNTN
-455 LRVGQVLYIYGKFNG
+455 LRIGQVLYIYGKFNG
-470 PVASSKSSSGSAS
+470 PVASSSSKASAS
-483 SASSPSSKGSAS
+483 SNDSKSTNAGKSHAAKDTDKS
-495 SAVTAS
+495 SAA
-501 SNGTSSDS
+501 
-509 PKENDKSGNTT
+509 T
-520 PPPADTAA
+520 PPPAATAA
-528 EGSYTVY
+528 EGTYTIY
-535 VVKSGDSLYKIS
+535 EVKSGDSLYKIS
-547 QAYPGI
+547 QAYPGV
-553 SAEDIMK
+553 SADDIMK

-565 TDIRPGMKLKIPKK
+565 TDIKPGMKLKIPKK